1 MVVVWGVW
9 EINVWRV
16 DERILKSP
24 AAALEGGRVNGLY
37 SYTLAFFAGK
47 NDEGTDER

>member
-24 AAALEGGRVNGLY
+24 AAALEGGARKRFILIHFGI
-37 SYTLAFFAGK
+37 FRG
-47 NDEGTDER
+47 EER